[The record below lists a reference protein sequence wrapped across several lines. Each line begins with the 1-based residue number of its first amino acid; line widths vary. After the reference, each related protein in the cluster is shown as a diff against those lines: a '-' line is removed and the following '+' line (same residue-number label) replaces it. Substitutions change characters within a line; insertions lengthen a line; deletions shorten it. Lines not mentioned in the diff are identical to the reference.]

1 MNTRLN
7 VQFSERQRQSL
18 DEMAE
23 ELNTTKA
30 GVLKTALSLLKVAI
44 REREQE
50 NNLAIVKDGHVV
62 KEIVGILDD

>member
-7 VQFSERQRQSL
+7 IQFTVKQKKSL

-23 ELNTTKA
+23 ELGTTKA

-44 REREQE
+44 REREQQ
-50 NNLAIVKDGHVV
+50 NNIAVVKNGKVV